1 MYNAV
6 AENVLGTVGTV
17 CWCIQLV
24 PQIIRNFKV
33 KDCTGVP
40 PMMMFL
46 WAASGIPFSIYFIG
60 TDGSIP
66 LRIQPQLFTFF
77 CLISWAQTLY
87 YSPISMNRTRLAIL
101 ISLFVLVG
109 VGLETGLIVWLRPLY
124 RRDIKYPMLI
134 VGIIASVLLAVGLIP
149 PYFEL
154 AKRRGRVVGIN
165 FVFLSLDSLGALLSM
180 LSVVVGTFDTLS
192 IVLYAIV
199 LGLELGIFS
208 SQITWYFILG
218 GRRVIKQEQAEKRRL
233 EDEKSSTNEDDND
246 YETSTH
252 NSTEGDVD
260 VVDSSLMGIETV
272 APSPASKSEAA

>member
-1 MYNAV
+1 
-6 AENVLGTVGTV
+6 
-17 CWCIQLV
+17 
-24 PQIIRNFKV
+24 
-33 KDCTGVP
+33 
-40 PMMMFL
+40 
-46 WAASGIPFSIYFIG
+46 
-60 TDGSIP
+60 
-66 LRIQPQLFTFF
+66 
-77 CLISWAQTLY
+77 
-87 YSPISMNRTRLAIL
+87 MNRTRLAIL